1 MRAICAVR
9 YATGILAALTSS
21 IPSGIRQRLSFRT
34 ASHSLSAPSSKTP
47 YGPVNITREPTGKS
61 VPPPSST
68 TPAPSLPRTSGA
80 FAGGKWP
87 ERIVWSRGVT
97 PAAVIRSKTFPSET
111 AGDCLHDLIGTFYRT
126 PRRRVRITWTYRIYP
141 NAPTLQIRCPCPRE
155 RTYGGFCGAINTP
168 LRRSFFGNDRR
179 IQDDGGTIRHER
191 KRLLYREEKTLHISV
206 KK

>member
-1 MRAICAVR
+1 MVEGRD
-9 YATGILAALTSS
+9 TGC
-21 IPSGIRQRLSFRT
+21 
-34 ASHSLSAPSSKTP
+34 SHSQQDF
-47 YGPVNITREPTGKS
+47 PVRDRWFWKIYELEILVAAEPFCSHCTHNFFLVTGRS
-61 VPPPSST
+61 
-68 TPAPSLPRTSGA
+68 
-80 FAGGKWP
+80 P
-87 ERIVWSRGVT
+87 ERARIRLHLCDPAIHKQFRSRDV
-97 PAAVIRSKTFPSET
+97 AAVVGREKQRGLRDLIGGSKSAERDT

>member
-1 MRAICAVR
+1 MVEGRD
-9 YATGILAALTSS
+9 TGC
-21 IPSGIRQRLSFRT
+21 
-34 ASHSLSAPSSKTP
+34 SHSQQDFPVRDRWFWKIYELEILVAADVGREKQRGLRDLIGGSKSA
-47 YGPVNITREPTGKS
+47 
-61 VPPPSST
+61 
-68 TPAPSLPRTSGA
+68 
-80 FAGGKWP
+80 
-87 ERIVWSRGVT
+87 ERD
-97 PAAVIRSKTFPSET
+97 T

-141 NAPTLQIRCPCPRE
+141 NAPTLLIRCPCPRE
-155 RTYGGFCGAINTP
+155 RTYSGFCGAINTP